1 VAPPG
6 SKQSAVEKIDTLKR
20 YTRAFVACATRAL
33 AAGGDQQKTCDVVKL
48 EERPLVMWIGMD

>member
-6 SKQSAVEKIDTLKR
+6 SKQSAVKKIDTLKR
-20 YTRAFVACATRAL
+20 YTRAFVACATCAL
-33 AAGGDQQKTCDVVKL
+33 AARGDQQKTCDVVKL